1 LRRSGGFIFLTRA
14 SGGGR
19 GVTGNTQIPDFVFVV
34 CNERTSESTRDLDGE
49 SLTVP
54 KRLEANSVI
63 ESFGG
68 QQDNVVF
75 MGRRSFR
82 MEIAGGPGVNELAI
96 PLNAASTPTA
106 RIFAS
111 DRQQG
116 LEQMWLAGSRRGST
130 TAKTVVLCASAFA
143 FGILLTWTFNRW
155 ASVERARAAATVA
168 AATAAAAPAPSPA
181 SEAVIVQLPPATA
194 MAQHPLDEPTA
205 VEQAILAKTLSALG
219 DSRTRPPR
227 RAVARIGRP
236 AVVHAPKPNRTAA
249 ASASVA
255 RDSDADAP
263 AKPWV
268 DPFAE

>member
-1 LRRSGGFIFLTRA
+1 
-14 SGGGR
+14 
-19 GVTGNTQIPDFVFVV
+19 
-34 CNERTSESTRDLDGE
+34 
-49 SLTVP
+49 
-54 KRLEANSVI
+54 VI
-63 ESFGG
+63 ESFGRR
-68 QQDNVVF
+68 QDNVVF

-82 MEIAGGPGVNELAI
+82 MEIAGGPSVNELAI
-96 PLNAASTPTA
+96 PLSAASTPTA

-111 DRQQG
+111 DRPQG
-116 LEQMWLAGSRRGST
+116 LEEMWLAGSRRRT
-130 TAKTVVLCASAFA
+130 TTTKTVVLCASAFA

-181 SEAVIVQLPPATA
+181 SEAVIVQLPPTTA

-205 VEQAILAKTLSALG
+205 VEQAIPAKTLSALG
-219 DSRTRPPR
+219 ESRARPPR
-227 RAVARIGRP
+227 RVAAPRISRP
-236 AVVHAPKPNRTAA
+236 AVIRAPRPNRTAA